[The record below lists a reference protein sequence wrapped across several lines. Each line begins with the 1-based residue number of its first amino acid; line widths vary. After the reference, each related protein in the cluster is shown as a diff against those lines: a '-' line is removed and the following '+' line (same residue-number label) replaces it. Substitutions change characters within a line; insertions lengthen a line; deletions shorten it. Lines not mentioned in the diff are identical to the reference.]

1 MCQKGESIPVPAG
14 TIVELFAPDCRKTQ
28 VRTAIPKTRRTFLDV
43 GTEPGAFRRAATI
56 SGVINMHFKSMAS
69 LKRWSIAVAAAP
81 WIAGCASVAPGL
93 HFSGSS
99 YSSGSSAPSSAAAA
113 GEEATNAVLK
123 PITPQLVKVERE
135 LREKQVTQDI
145 SKLLGK
151 PGPYTIENGD
161 VLSIVVW
168 DHPELSNAATM
179 AAGAV
184 VGPGADASTSAATA
198 PPAGFMVDHEGMIQ
212 FPYAGPLK
220 VAGLTQ
226 DQARNQL
233 ATRLSKYL
241 KQPRVTLRVQSFRS
255 KRVYVDGEVKNPGLQ
270 AINDIPMTLVEALN
284 RAGGVLPSGDQ
295 SQIVI
300 NRDGTNYHINLPH
313 LVQRGVNPS
322 SIMLASG
329 DVVRVRSRD
338 ESKVFVSGEV
348 VSPRALP
355 MHNGRLTLN
364 EALGESGGIN
374 PTSGDGSQIYVIR
387 KSGTE
392 QVVFQLD
399 GRSPGAMAMAEGF
412 ELSPKDVV
420 YVAAT
425 PLANWHR
432 AISLILPGAL
442 SSAVGAVGPAR

>member
-1 MCQKGESIPVPAG
+1 MWGNHMHVDS
-14 TIVELFAPDCRKTQ
+14 
-28 VRTAIPKTRRTFLDV
+28 
-43 GTEPGAFRRAATI
+43 RA
-56 SGVINMHFKSMAS
+56 SF
-69 LKRWSIAVAAAP
+69 KRWSVVAVIPWLAA
-81 WIAGCASVAPGL
+81 CASVAPGL
-93 HFSGSS
+93 HFNGSS
-99 YSSGSSAPSSAAAA
+99 YSQSTGSSAADSAGASSN
-113 GEEATNAVLK
+113 ELTNATLK
-123 PITPQLVKVERE
+123 QITPQLVKMERE

-145 SKLLGK
+145 SKLLAK
-151 PGPYTIENGD
+151 PSPYMIDSGD

-168 DHPELSNAATM
+168 DHPELSNAATVSTG
-179 AAGAV
+179 APAGA
-184 VGPGADASTSAATA
+184 GADASTAATTA

-226 DQARNQL
+226 DQARNLL
-233 ATRLSKYL
+233 ANRLSKYL
-241 KQPRVTLRVQSFRS
+241 KQPKVTLRVQSYRS

-284 RAGGVLPSGDQ
+284 RAGGVLPTGDQ
-295 SQIVI
+295 SQVVV
-300 NRDGTNYHINLPH
+300 NRSGTNYQINLPQ
-313 LVQRGVNPS
+313 LVQRGVNPG
-322 SIMLASG
+322 SILLANG

-355 MHNGRLTLN
+355 MHNGRLSLN

-374 PTSGDGSQIYVIR
+374 PTSGDGSQIYVVR
-387 KSGTE
+387 KNGND
-392 QVVFQLD
+392 QVVYQLD
-399 GRSPGAMAMAEGF
+399 GRSPGALAMAEGF
-412 ELSPKDVV
+412 ELSPKDLV

-442 SSAVGAVGPAR
+442 SSAVGAATPAK

>member
-1 MCQKGESIPVPAG
+1 MMPW
-14 TIVELFAPDCRKTQ
+14 L
-28 VRTAIPKTRRTFLDV
+28 
-43 GTEPGAFRRAATI
+43 AA
-56 SGVINMHFKSMAS
+56 S
-69 LKRWSIAVAAAP
+69 
-81 WIAGCASVAPGL
+81 CASVAPGL
-93 HFSGSS
+93 HFNTPASD
-99 YSSGSSAPSSAAAA
+99 SSGASASSSSNAS
-113 GEEATNAVLK
+113 GELSMNAVLK
-123 PITPQLVKVERE
+123 PITPQVVKAERE
-135 LREKQVTQDI
+135 FREKQVTQDI

-151 PGPYTIENGD
+151 PSPYTIDTGD

-168 DHPELSNAATM
+168 DHPELSNAATV
-179 AAGAV
+179 AAGAQT
-184 VGPGADASTSAATA
+184 GTGADASTAATTA

-220 VAGLTQ
+220 VSGLTQ
-226 DQARNQL
+226 DQARNL
-233 ATRLSKYL
+233 LTSKLSKYL
-241 KQPRVTLRVQSFRS
+241 RQPKVTLRVQSYRS

-270 AINDIPMTLVEALN
+270 AINDIPMTLVEAIN
-284 RAGGVLPSGDQ
+284 RAGGVLPTGDQ

-300 NRDGTNYHINLPH
+300 NRVGTNYHINLPQ
-313 LVQRGVNPS
+313 LVQRGVNPGN
-322 SIMLASG
+322 ILLANG

-374 PTSGDGSQIYVIR
+374 PTSGDGSQIYVVR
-387 KSGTE
+387 KNGTD
-392 QVVFQLD
+392 QVVYQLD